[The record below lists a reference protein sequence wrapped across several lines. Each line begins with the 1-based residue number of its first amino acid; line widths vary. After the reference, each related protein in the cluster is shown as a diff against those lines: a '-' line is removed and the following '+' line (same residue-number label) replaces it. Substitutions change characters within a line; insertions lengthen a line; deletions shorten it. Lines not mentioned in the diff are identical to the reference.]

1 MTLPAFSV
9 LISVY
14 EKDYPE
20 HFRLALQSV
29 IDQTVSPDELL
40 IVGDGPLTDSLRSVI
55 DDFRSEYPEIIR
67 VVQFETNQG
76 LGSALQTGVEECT
89 HDIVARMDAD
99 DVAVRD
105 RFERQL
111 KHLSSNSDV
120 DVVGGYIGEFQDDP
134 EEIDQVREVPVES
147 DDVES
152 FSRFRC
158 PTNHPT
164 VMFRRGSVLEAGNYR
179 SLRSQQ
185 DYELWMRMLSQG
197 YTIENLPEVLVRC
210 RAGEDLYNRRGG
222 LEYAQLEYS
231 LQREFLQLGVITRFE
246 FIRNLL
252 LRIPARFIP
261 NKLRGVV
268 YKILLRSSLS

>member
-14 EKDYPE
+14 KKDHPE
-20 HFRLALQSV
+20 HFKLALQSV
-29 IDQTVSPDELL
+29 IDQTVPPNEILL
-40 IVGDGPLTDSLRSVI
+40 IADGPLTDSLVSVI
-55 DDFRSEYPEIIR
+55 DDFRSEYPDLIR
-67 VVQFETNQG
+67 VVSLHTNQG
-76 LGSALQTGVEECT
+76 LGAALQTGVEECT

-99 DVAVRD
+99 DVAVSE

-111 KHLSSNSDV
+111 KYLSSNPDV
-120 DVVGGYIGEFQDDP
+120 DVVGGYVGEFREDP
-134 EEIDQVREVPVES
+134 EEIDQIREVPRES

-164 VMFRRGSVLEAGNYR
+164 VMFRRESVLEVGNYR

-197 YTIENLPEVLVRC
+197 NTIENIPVVLVCC
-210 RAGEDLYNRRGG
+210 RAGDNLYNRRSGWK
-222 LEYAQLEYS
+222 YAQIEYS
-231 LQREFLQLGVITRFE
+231 LQREFLEMGMTTRLE
-246 FIRNLL
+246 FFRNVFLRVPVRLVPNRARGFVYRTL
-252 LRIPARFIP
+252 LRD
-261 NKLRGVV
+261 
-268 YKILLRSSLS
+268 

>member
-1 MTLPAFSV
+1 MTLPSFSV
-9 LISVY
+9 LICVY
-14 EKDYPE
+14 EKDDPE
-20 HFRLALQSV
+20 YFRLALQSV
-29 IDQTVSPDELL
+29 IDQTVSPDEVLL
-40 IVGDGPLTDSLRSVI
+40 VADGPLIDALHSVI
-55 DDFRSEYPEIIR
+55 DNFRSEYPDIVR

-76 LGSALQTGVEECT
+76 LGTALRTGVKECT

-99 DVAVRD
+99 DVAVND

-111 KHLSSNSDV
+111 EHLSSNPDV
-120 DVVGGYIGEFQDDP
+120 DVIGGYIGEFQDDP
-134 EEIDQVREVPVES
+134 GEIDQVREVPLES
-147 DDVES
+147 DEVES

-164 VMFRRGSVLEAGNYR
+164 VVFRRESVLEAGNYR

-210 RAGEDLYNRRGG
+210 RAGEELYNRRGG

-231 LQREFLQLGVITRFE
+231 LQREFLQLGAITRFE
-246 FIRNLL
+246 FSRNLL
-252 LRIPARFIP
+252 LRIPVRLIP
-261 NKLRGVV
+261 NRIRTIIYKLFLRG
-268 YKILLRSSLS
+268 